1 MSRFA
6 QSFSDAGIEFEER
19 SRVAGKIVDF
29 YLPESNTA
37 IIILGSEYFCFDNET
52 INARGKM
59 IERLVAGSERRPT
72 AKIMNIRQF
81 NMKDRDKIIQEL
93 VEQFKP

>member
-1 MSRFA
+1 M
-6 QSFSDAGIEFEER
+6 
-19 SRVAGKIVDF
+19 V
-29 YLPESNTA
+29 
-37 IIILGSEYFCFDNET
+37 
-52 INARGKM
+52 
-59 IERLVAGSERRPT
+59 ERLVGGSEKAPT